1 MAARGQLTVAA
12 ILVAAGAGQRLGAD
26 QPKAFVQVAGRTL
39 LEHATAVFAEHSGVR
54 DLVVCAPA
62 SLVRSAAQLA
72 AGAVVVPGGDSRQAS
87 VACGL
92 AVVAD
97 DVDTVLVHDVARA
110 FVPAE
115 VISRVIDALAAG
127 ATAVVPTVAVADTIR
142 RCELDTGVLG
152 PTLHRAGLV
161 AVQTPQG
168 FRRDVLAAAHAAA
181 VARGLRATDDAALV
195 EALGEAVTAV
205 AGAPEAFKITQ
216 PLDLLLAERMA
227 AR

>member
-1 MAARGQLTVAA
+1 MAAHGQLTVAA
-12 ILVAAGAGQRLGAD
+12 ILVAAGDGQRLGAGL
-26 QPKAFVQVAGRTL
+26 PKAFVQVAGRTL
-39 LEHATAVFAEHSGVR
+39 LEHASAVFAGHRGVR

-62 SLVRSAAQLA
+62 ALLPTAVRLVPH
-72 AGAVVVPGGDSRQAS
+72 AVVVSGGSSRQQS

-92 AVVAD
+92 SVLAE
-97 DVDTVLVHDVARA
+97 DVDAVLVHDVARA

-127 ATAVVPTVAVADTIR
+127 TIAVVPTVPVADTIR
-142 RCELDTGVLG
+142 CRDPDTGVLG

-168 FRRDVLAAAHAAA
+168 FRRGVLVTAHAAA
-181 VARGLRATDDAALV
+181 AARGLEATDDAALV
-195 EALGEAVTAV
+195 EALGETVTAV
-205 AGAPEAFKITQ
+205 AGADEAFKITL
-216 PLDLLLAERMA
+216 PMDLLLAETMA